1 MELKQKV
8 STTGLRIL
16 SVLDILLKGPASKN
30 EISDSLVKIPWIK
43 NITKETIGLDI
54 NTLKSAGFEIENMG
68 KAANYRYKINW
79 SPIKFKLTKKE
90 LSVLCNL
97 KNAVIELSEPYYII
111 KLYRLFEK
119 ITQFIEDD
127 DNINELMN
135 FQYFLNVM
143 LKFQDL
149 HKLQL
154 N

>member
-68 KAANYRYKINW
+68 KSSQLPLQNQLEPDKIQIN
-79 SPIKFKLTKKE
+79 KKRA
-90 LSVLCNL
+90 L
-97 KNAVIELSEPYYII
+97 
-111 KLYRLFEK
+111 RF
-119 ITQFIEDD
+119 
-127 DNINELMN
+127 M
-135 FQYFLNVM
+135 
-143 LKFQDL
+143 
-149 HKLQL
+149 
-154 N
+154 